1 LRSQSGADAVSEAV
15 FSFVFDRRRALEVF
29 PGIGIDRL
37 VLAVLARVS
46 PAAGWNGCAIYTG
59 ATPLDP
65 EATVC
70 VGTRGPGADEA
81 QQQLVEQFEA
91 LDIPVLAVYE
101 GGPEEAAALA
111 RADEGR
117 WSEA

>member
-1 LRSQSGADAVSEAV
+1 MSEAV

-29 PGIGIDRL
+29 PGIGVDRL
-37 VLAVLARVS
+37 VRAVLARVQP
-46 PAAGWNGCAIYTG
+46 PAEWSGCVVYTG

-65 EATVC
+65 EATAC

-81 QQQLVEQFEA
+81 QRQLVEQFEA
-91 LDIPVLAVYE
+91 LEIPVLAVYE
-101 GGPEEAAALA
+101 GGPEQAAALA

-117 WSEA
+117 WSET

>member
-1 LRSQSGADAVSEAV
+1 MSDAV
-15 FSFVFDRRRALEVF
+15 FSFVFDRRRALKVF
-29 PGIGIDRL
+29 PGIGVDRL
-37 VLAVLARVS
+37 VRAVLARVS
-46 PAAGWNGCAIYTG
+46 PPAAWNGCVVYTG

-70 VGTRGPGADEA
+70 VGTQGPGADEA
-81 QQQLVEQFEA
+81 QQQLVEHFEA

-101 GGPEEAAALA
+101 GGPEQVAALA

>member
-1 LRSQSGADAVSEAV
+1 MSDAV

-29 PGIGIDRL
+29 PGIGVDRL
-37 VLAVLARVS
+37 VRAVLARVS
-46 PAAGWNGCAIYTG
+46 PPAAWNGCVVYTG

-65 EATVC
+65 EATAC

-91 LDIPVLAVYE
+91 LEISVLAVYE

-111 RADEGR
+111 RASDGR
-117 WSEA
+117 WVEA

>member
-1 LRSQSGADAVSEAV
+1 MSDAV

-29 PGIGIDRL
+29 PGIGVDRL
-37 VLAVLARVS
+37 VRAVLARFS
-46 PAAGWNGCAIYTG
+46 PPAAWNGCVVYTG

-65 EATVC
+65 AATAC
-70 VGTRGPGADEA
+70 VGTQGPGADEA
-81 QQQLVEQFEA
+81 QQQLVEHFEA
-91 LDIPVLAVYE
+91 LEIPVLAVYE
-101 GGPEEAAALA
+101 GGPEQEAALA

>member
-1 LRSQSGADAVSEAV
+1 VSDAT
-15 FSFVFDRRRALEVF
+15 FSFVFDRPRALAAF
-29 PGIGIDRL
+29 PGVNVDQVMVAI
-37 VLAVLARVS
+37 LARIPP
-46 PAAGWNGCAIYTG
+46 PAAWEGCLVYTG

-65 EATVC
+65 NTTVC

-81 QQQLVEQFEA
+81 QQRLVEQFEE

-101 GGPEEAAALA
+101 GGPEQEAALA

>member
-1 LRSQSGADAVSEAV
+1 MNDAV

-37 VLAVLARVS
+37 VRAVLARVS
-46 PAAGWNGCAIYTG
+46 PPAEWNGCAIYTG

-70 VGTRGPGADEA
+70 VGTRGAGADEA
-81 QQQLVEQFEA
+81 QRQLVEQFEA
-91 LDIPVLAVYE
+91 LGIPVLAVYE
-101 GGPEEAAALA
+101 GGPEQGVALA
-111 RADEGR
+111 RADGGR
-117 WSEA
+117 WGEA